1 MRASDYHLSE
11 KTKTRSFFFLSD
23 VTGATESFLN
33 SKFYLNTISQQ
44 FLLYSSVSPRSREV
58 IFHVSRHGGAPRN
71 LRVCGLLVY
80 FCRVP
85 VLLAPCDAH
94 TQRNTVLRNVNCSN
108 DFYTQPTH
116 PRHHSISG
124 AQDEWCWVSLPWDVQ
139 KERLVDAINL
149 TWMGEKL
156 CLLILINC
164 VVGDCSIKNYAVKIF
179 RS

>member
-116 PRHHSISG
+116 PRHHAASQEHKTS
-124 AQDEWCWVSLPWDVQ
+124 
-139 KERLVDAINL
+139 DAGFHCHE
-149 TWMGEKL
+149 TSKMR
-156 CLLILINC
+156 
-164 VVGDCSIKNYAVKIF
+164 D
-179 RS
+179 